1 MHSPEKLAFRPS
13 ELAQALGV
21 SRTTLW
27 RLVKSGSLPQP
38 LRLGGCVVWEVDP
51 VKKALATLREQQR
64 RGEAAK

>member
-27 RLVKSGSLPQP
+27 RLVKSGALPQP
-38 LRLGGCVVWEVDP
+38 LRLGGAVLWCTDDVRD
-51 VKKALATLREQQR
+51 ALRRLREQQQR
-64 RGEAAK
+64 DGGER